1 MPAKKVTR
9 SERVCRAFK
18 SAQAAKGYTQED
30 VAKRLRVDRST
41 VSRWYNSPDEM
52 SVGNFRLLCQVLA
65 LSPNDIL
72 SIE

>member
-1 MPAKKVTR
+1 MPAKKITR
-9 SERVCRAFK
+9 SERICRAFK

-41 VSRWYNSPDEM
+41 ISRWYNSADEM
-52 SVGNFRLLCQVLA
+52 SVGNFRLLCQVLTI
-65 LSPNDIL
+65 SPEDIL